1 MSLFKVFNVAG
12 SALNAQTIRLNTTA
26 SNLANAES
34 VSGDASKVYRAR
46 HPVFQAMMDSADGTF
61 DGQDSAAGVR
71 VLGVVESKAPPL
83 MRYAAGQSAR
93 QQGRLCI
100 QFERQFDRRNDQ
112 HDFGQPLLR
121 HQYRS
126 HQHRPR
132 PAAQNHFD
140 GPLGIDHDNDWN
152 TRRRRRTGTGT
163 GTGAGA
169 VGGTGSAPAGGSGSI
184 TSGATLGGTDFLTL
198 MLAQLKNQD
207 PTSPVDSNTF
217 LNQLAQLSEVQGISS
232 LNTSFGSLS
241 SSLTSSQALQASSL
255 LGHQALVNS
264 GTAALTANGTVTG
277 AVTVPQTSSQ
287 VLLTI
292 SDSSGAL
299 VRQINL
305 GAQSAGLTGF
315 TWDGKEG
322 NGSQAPAGTYTLSAQ
337 YAGATKGSTAATTL
351 VNGTVESV
359 SMGAGSTG
367 LTLNVSG
374 LGSVPFSSVQQ
385 ISN

>member
-1 MSLFKVFNVAG
+1 MTMIGTHA
-12 SALNAQTIRLNTTA
+12 AATT
-26 SNLANAES
+26 
-34 VSGDASKVYRAR
+34 
-46 HPVFQAMMDSADGTF
+46 
-61 DGQDSAAGVR
+61 
-71 VLGVVESKAPPL
+71 
-83 MRYAAGQSAR
+83 
-93 QQGRLCI
+93 
-100 QFERQFDRRNDQ
+100 
-112 HDFGQPLLR
+112 
-121 HQYRS
+121 
-126 HQHRPR
+126 
-132 PAAQNHFD
+132 
-140 GPLGIDHDNDWN
+140 GIG
-152 TRRRRRTGTGT
+152 TGTGT
-163 GTGAGA
+163 GTGAGS
-169 VGGTGSAPAGGSGSI
+169 VGGTGSSAANGSGSI

-264 GTAALTANGTVTG
+264 GTAALTANGTVSG

-292 SDSSGAL
+292 SDASGAL

-305 GAQSAGLTGF
+305 GAQSAGLTSF

-322 NGSQAPAGTYTLSAQ
+322 NGSRAPAGTYTLNAQ